1 MSAFAPSSC
10 SFPFTLSAASAFDC
24 RAFGWSHTDDAP
36 FTALGITN
44 SLKHS
49 YWMNSDQQVNN
60 VFGDVF
66 NQVSDLRESSH
77 AIFQAVQTR

>member
-1 MSAFAPSSC
+1 VSAFAPSFS
-10 SFPFTLSAASAFDC
+10 SSSMLSPASATDC
-24 RAFGWSHTDDAP
+24 RAFDWSRTDEAP

-49 YWMNSDQQVNN
+49 YWMNSEQQLNN

-66 NQVSDLRESSH
+66 NQVPDLRERSH